1 MSAVQEKPGRADY
14 GIDAP
19 HVVRNLGLLGAAGL
33 VLALVALLALRPV
46 QPALAA
52 VLFNMGLWPGL
63 SLLLTA
69 GAMLWGSKVGKLRM
83 RDRLLDGI
91 PWRGDE
97 QVLDVGCG
105 RGLLL
110 LGAARRLTSGKA
122 VGVDLWQTQDL
133 SGNRPEAVRENA
145 RAEGVADRVE
155 VKDGDARSL
164 PFSDAAFDVILSSSA
179 LHNLYDPAER
189 AKALREIVRVLR
201 PGGRVAVF
209 DIRHTDA
216 YARVFRECGLADVQR
231 SRPYFFFVIP
241 ARTVTA
247 RKPDSTG

>member
-1 MSAVQEKPGRADY
+1 MSAGEAKPGRADY

-19 HVVRNLGLLGAAGL
+19 HVVRNL
-33 VLALVALLALRPV
+33 ALIGVACVAVGTVAVFALEPSE
-46 QPALAA
+46 PALAA
-52 VLFNMGLWPGL
+52 MLFNMGLWPGL

-69 GAMLWGSKVGKLRM
+69 GVMVWGSKVGKLRM
-83 RDRLLDGI
+83 RDWLLDGI

-122 VGVDLWQTQDL
+122 VGVDLWQKQDL
-133 SGNRPEAVRENA
+133 SGNRPEAAQANA
-145 RAEGVADRVE
+145 RAEGVAERVE
-155 VKDGDARSL
+155 VRDGDARSL
-164 PFSDAAFDVILSSSA
+164 PFPDASFDVVLSSSA
-179 LHNLYDPAER
+179 LHNIYDAGER
-189 AKALREIVRVLR
+189 GTALLEIVRVLK
-201 PGGRVAVF
+201 PGGRVAIF
-209 DIRHTDA
+209 DIRHTDE
-216 YARVFRECGLADVQR
+216 YACVFRERGLADVRR

-247 RKPDSTG
+247 RKPDPLG

>member
-1 MSAVQEKPGRADY
+1 
-14 GIDAP
+14 
-19 HVVRNLGLLGAAGL
+19 
-33 VLALVALLALRPV
+33 
-46 QPALAA
+46 
-52 VLFNMGLWPGL
+52 MGLCSGL
-63 SLLLTA
+63 SLLATA
-69 GAMLWGSKVGKLRM
+69 GVMLWGSKVGKLRM

-110 LGAARRLTSGKA
+110 LGAAKRLRTGKA
-122 VGVDLWQTQDL
+122 VGVDLWQKEDL
-133 SGNRPEAVRENA
+133 SGNRPEAAHANA

-155 VKDGDARSL
+155 IQDGDARSL
-164 PFSDAAFDVILSSSA
+164 PFADASFDVVLSSSA

-189 AKALREIVRVLR
+189 GKALREIVRVLK

-209 DIRHTDA
+209 DIRHTDE

-241 ARTVTA
+241 AHTVTA
-247 RKPDSTG
+247 RKPDAAA

>member
-1 MSAVQEKPGRADY
+1 MSAAQEKPERADY

-19 HVVRNLGLLGAAGL
+19 HVVRNLALLGAAGL
-33 VLALVALLALRPV
+33 VLALVALFALEPV

-52 VLFNMGLWPGL
+52 ILFNMGLWPGIT
-63 SLLLTA
+63 LLLTA
-69 GAMLWGSKVGKLRM
+69 GIMVWGSKVGKLRL

-110 LGAARRLTSGKA
+110 VGAARRLRTGKA
-122 VGVDLWQTQDL
+122 IGVDLWQKEDL
-133 SGNRPEAVRENA
+133 SGNRPEAVQANA

-155 VKDGDARSL
+155 VKDGDARAL
-164 PFSDAAFDVILSSSA
+164 PFPDAGFDVVLSSTA
-179 LHNLYDPAER
+179 LHNIYETAER
-189 AKALREIVRVLR
+189 HKALREIARVLK

-209 DIRHTDA
+209 DIRHTDE
-216 YARVFRECGLADVQR
+216 YARVFRECGLDDVRR
-231 SRPYFFFVIP
+231 SRPYFIFVIP
-241 ARTVTA
+241 AHTVTA
-247 RKPDSTG
+247 RKPDSEG